1 MASHRGPLLALSLAW
16 LAASAGVLWLAV
28 VAGMRIVHVPL
39 LLEHADYVTKALVA
53 LSVISAVLGV
63 VRARSHA
70 RVGAAWA
77 LGWGALGAIYGAA
90 TARMMLINMN
100 PPIPFYVYA
109 PNYAEAAFVLLI
121 GLTGAILCLV
131 AASLRRPATD

>member
-1 MASHRGPLLALSLAW
+1 LCLAW
-16 LAASAGVLWLAV
+16 LVALAGVVWLGSA
-28 VAGMRIVHVPL
+28 AGMRLVHVPL
-39 LLEHADYVTKALVA
+39 LLQHADYVTKTLAA
-53 LSVISAVLGV
+53 LSVISATLGF
-63 VRARSHA
+63 VRGPTHA
-70 RVGAAWA
+70 SVGAAWA

-109 PNYAEAAFVLLI
+109 PNYAEAAFVLLV

>member
-1 MASHRGPLLALSLAW
+1 MFARSAPIVLGLAW
-16 LAASAGVLWLAV
+16 LAAAVGVVCLAV
-28 VAGMRIVHVPL
+28 AADMLLVHVPL
-39 LLEHADYVTKALVA
+39 RLMHGDFVLKGLAA

-63 VRARSHA
+63 VRARTHA
-70 RVGAAWA
+70 VIGAGWA
-77 LGWGALGAIYGAA
+77 LGWGALGAVYGTA
-90 TARMMLINMN
+90 TARLMLINMN